1 MCSILPRAPDRRNLP
16 FVRFG
21 IHFMDFNLP
30 GEPASIAPAIAAT
43 ARATEEAG
51 GSWFT
56 AMDHYFQMERFRT
69 AHDPMLE
76 GYTLLGFAAAHTSRV
91 KLGTLVTGVTYRHPG
106 LLAKIATTLDVLS
119 EGRAILGVGA
129 AWYERE
135 HLALGVPYPPLKE
148 RFERLEETLQIALQ
162 MWDPENEG
170 PYEGTHY
177 QLAETISYPKP
188 VSRPRPLIMIG
199 GSGEQKTL
207 RMVAQYADIT
217 NLIGNEPDEVAHKLD
232 VLRGHC
238 DRLGRDY
245 DTIEKTVQGGTLD
258 PIGDTDAFLRR
269 MEQLSALGVQ
279 HVQLRNVMPDPAAFA
294 TEFGEK
300 VAPRLAQI

>member
-1 MCSILPRAPDRRNLP
+1 MRYG
-16 FVRFG
+16 F
-21 IHFMDFNLP
+21 HFMDFNLP
-30 GEPASIAPAIAAT
+30 GEPASIAPTIAAT
-43 ARATEEAG
+43 AKATEEGG

-56 AMDHYFQMERFRT
+56 AMDHYFQMEQFRT

-91 KLGTLVTGVTYRHPG
+91 KLGTLVTGITYRHPG
-106 LLAKIATTLDVLS
+106 LLSKIATTLDVLS
-119 EGRAILGVGA
+119 EGRAMLGVGA
-129 AWYERE
+129 AWYDRE
-135 HLALGVPYPPLKE
+135 HHALGVPYPSRAE
-148 RFERLEETLQIALQ
+148 RFERLEETIQIALQ

-170 PYEGTHY
+170 PYTGTHY

-188 VSRPRPLIMIG
+188 VSSPRPPIMIG

-207 RMVAQYADIT
+207 RMVAQYADIS
-217 NLIGNEPDEVAHKLD
+217 NLNVTEPEEVGPKLA
-232 VLRGHC
+232 VLREHC

-245 DTIEKTVQGGTLD
+245 STIEKTCQGGAAD
-258 PIGDTDAFLRR
+258 PVGDPDGFLRK
-269 MEQLSALGVQ
+269 MEKLAALGIE
-279 HVQLRNVMPDPAAFA
+279 HVQLRNRTPDPVAYA